1 MILKNVYHQSAGE
14 YQTQQVEQKIA
25 ENQIAQPPVDAKSQ
39 DAGQHK
45 VPASQITSPM
55 TNSNFTQSND
65 QPPLLPF
72 PT

>member
-1 MILKNVYHQSAGE
+1 MILKNVYHHPAGE

-45 VPASQITSPM
+45 VPASQITPPI

-65 QPPLLPF
+65 QHPLLQF
-72 PT
+72 PK